1 MALSLLPK
9 YEGNLIYLIE
19 EDIFV
24 GKDFFD
30 FHERVQTK
38 YDSFCV
44 SAVRNQNDGRM
55 LTGELGSNPADVYK
69 FGKFQSL
76 GLSWK
81 PQYLSKVT
89 QHAKIEY
96 YCSMERYLSRTFPQ
110 SSFGTMWTEQD
121 GLINRLMEAGHYDAL
136 FPTVPRA
143 YHAGFVGY
151 NRQGAELAGSLE
163 DRIKV
168 LKSMTGDEMNAKA
181 NTYKDITPIDLSVD
195 YGVTE
200 YTQI

>member
-76 GLSWK
+76 GISWK
-81 PQYLSKVT
+81 PLAIRKDTLVSKST
-89 QHAKIEY
+89 LL
-96 YCSMERYLSRTFPQ
+96 R
-110 SSFGTMWTEQD
+110 SSLD
-121 GLINRLMEAGHYDAL
+121 HLIG
-136 FPTVPRA
+136 
-143 YHAGFVGY
+143 
-151 NRQGAELAGSLE
+151 
-163 DRIKV
+163 
-168 LKSMTGDEMNAKA
+168 
-181 NTYKDITPIDLSVD
+181 
-195 YGVTE
+195 
-200 YTQI
+200 